1 MGDKRN
7 ISLQIILLIVFALIF
22 FIALISLEREQALFD
37 IGMPVLFENW
47 LIIILSICSIAKI
60 VWELYKN

>member
-22 FIALISLEREQALFD
+22 FIALMSLEHEQALFD
-37 IGMPVLFENW
+37 IGMPALYENW
-47 LIIILSICSIAKI
+47 IIIFLSIGSIIKI